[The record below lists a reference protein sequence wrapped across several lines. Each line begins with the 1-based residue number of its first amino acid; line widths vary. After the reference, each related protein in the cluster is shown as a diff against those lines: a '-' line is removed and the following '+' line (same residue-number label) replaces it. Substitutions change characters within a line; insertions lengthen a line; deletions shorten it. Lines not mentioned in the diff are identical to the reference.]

1 MNDYKMYNMNHE
13 KRGVALVI
21 NIRSYDP
28 PYQHKERVWSVKDFE
43 NLQHTFKYLEF
54 DFEPCE
60 NLTAKEIRDKIQKI
74 TKLDHTNSDFFL
86 CVVMSHGNEDYIIA
100 SDNRNISYEEIIA
113 PIKQCPKLI
122 GKPKLFF
129 FQACRGENEMVN
141 RQDSDEST
149 SSDQTETEDE
159 PKYKS
164 KMNRRLEY
172 EADLLVNNAT
182 LPDHYAFGT
191 MNEGSVFVN
200 SVCAVLNEAYKNL
213 PNNIAVVSN
222 YFENK

>member
-1 MNDYKMYNMNHE
+1 
-13 KRGVALVI
+13 
-21 NIRSYDP
+21 
-28 PYQHKERVWSVKDFE
+28 
-43 NLQHTFKYLEF
+43 
-54 DFEPCE
+54 
-60 NLTAKEIRDKIQKI
+60 
-74 TKLDHTNSDFFL
+74 
-86 CVVMSHGNEDYIIA
+86 MSHGNEDYIIA
-100 SDNRNISYEEIIA
+100 SDNQEISFEEIMK
-113 PIKQCPKLI
+113 PIKECPTLI
-122 GKPKLFF
+122 DKPKLFF

-141 RQDSDEST
+141 RQDWDEST

-213 PNNIAVVSN
+213 PNNMPLSQIILRINKKIRDKGIGSAESIFRLSKEVYFTPKNVSLI
-222 YFENK
+222 